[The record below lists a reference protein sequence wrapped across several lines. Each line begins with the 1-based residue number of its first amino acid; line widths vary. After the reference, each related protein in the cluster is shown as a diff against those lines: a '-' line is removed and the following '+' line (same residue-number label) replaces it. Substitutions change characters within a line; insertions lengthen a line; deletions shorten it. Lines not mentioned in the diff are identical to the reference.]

1 MYKMP
6 AIYKYYHMGGKK
18 MKEMCCCGCGGEAR
32 GAEGYTCSDCGAY
45 VCRGCGKSGLCPHC
59 YGRLLP
65 FH

>member
-1 MYKMP
+1 MEEMY
-6 AIYKYYHMGGKK
+6 
-18 MKEMCCCGCGGEAR
+18 CCGCGVEAQ
-32 GAEGYTCSDCGAY
+32 GAEGYTCADCGAY

>member
-1 MYKMP
+1 
-6 AIYKYYHMGGKK
+6 

-32 GAEGYTCSDCGAY
+32 GAEGYTCADCGAY